1 MLTLDLGPRSEEVC
15 RYGLLA
21 VTNWRLPVQRPCS
34 DPARRRGRA
43 PAGFCSSGQRPAVRA
58 PGPAYGGS
66 VPGTVTGQP
75 LRPGAAAGSIIMM
88 MCPTTGVLTFS
99 HGANS
104 SGGRSLRPRVSQST
118 PGQTGSP
125 GNGRALEP
133 AAQLARVAGHAHRCL
148 RR

>member
-43 PAGFCSSGQRPAVRA
+43 AAGVCNSGQRPAVRA
-58 PGPAYGGS
+58 PGPAYGSS

-99 HGANS
+99 HGADS
-104 SGGRSLRPRVSQST
+104 VAAVPCGRVRART

-148 RR
+148 CR